1 MNDKFNLCI
10 TFCKGEEGPYSND
23 PMDPGGE
30 TAWGLSKKAYPHLDM
45 KNLTWEQAKEVY
57 RYDRWNPMRGDEL
70 PLPIAL
76 LIFEHS
82 VNQSDA
88 TGGVKVLQRALG
100 QKPDGIFGP
109 ITLAAVRNYPENLYP
124 DLIVKICE
132 ARARAYLQLNNA
144 VEERFEK
151 GWIARLLEAQAMAL
165 VWHFV
170 LPKEGST

>member
-10 TFCKGEEGPYSND
+10 TFCKGKEGPYSDD
-23 PMDPGGE
+23 PLDPGGE

-88 TGGVKVLQRALG
+88 TGGVMVLQRALG
-100 QKPDGIFGP
+100 QKVDGIFGP
-109 ITLAAVRNYPENLYP
+109 ITMAAVKNWPRHMLP
-124 DLIVKICE
+124 DLVVKICI
-132 ARARAYLQLNNA
+132 ARARAYLNLNNA
-144 VEERFEK
+144 VEERNEK
-151 GWIARLLEAQAMAL
+151 GWLARLLEAQALAL
-165 VWHFV
+165 VWHFS
-170 LPKEGST
+170 LPPDGSP